1 MLKLERIYSTV
12 KKLTTIVS
20 TTSSEFKI
28 KFLGFEP
35 DELYYVHLETN
46 VPISVQGD
54 YVIPF
59 VSDEHINLKMTIK
72 HPAGNPTLSKS
83 YISGFVR
90 VKENTSYTLKPDLT
104 GTGIEPYS
112 VYSGISTRDDF
123 NVYSFEVK

>member
-1 MLKLERIYSTV
+1 MLKLEKINSNN
-12 KKLTTIVS
+12 KSLKTIVTAPQS
-20 TTSSEFKI
+20 QFKI
-28 KFLGFEP
+28 KFSGFET

-46 VPISVQGD
+46 VPLSVSGE

-59 VSDEHINLKMTIK
+59 VSDEHINLKMTIN

-90 VKENTSYTLKPDLT
+90 VKDNTSYTLKPDIT
-104 GTGIEPYS
+104 GTGLEAYS
-112 VYSGISTRDDF
+112 IYSGISTRDDF